1 MKARMFFYLVGLVS
15 ISIVAISAFGQN
27 QFVRTLGGTYH
38 DYGRSGIEVSNGEL
52 VVTGYI
58 SRLDQGI

>member
-1 MKARMFFYLVGLVS
+1 MKTRTFFYFLAVVLVGVL
-15 ISIVAISAFGQN
+15 ALPALGQN